1 MKPRSVSGQASV
13 RMGRIWWLNSIIDFV
28 NLFPCPVDGKVP
40 CRRFIMTESSHKY
53 GGRGSNGWLLLLV
66 TVLLT
71 SLLVFILQN
80 DSSRVKSNDDQE
92 ILIYCAAGVK
102 RAVEEIAGK
111 FEQELGVKIALE
123 YASSGVLANKLK
135 TDRESGIARADVYIP
150 ADYVYTERAASDGLT
165 AESMKV
171 ASWKVVF
178 AMKQDSGDL
187 PVDVDAVLQKNLSIV
202 LCDPLA
208 GVGRKTKNMLQD
220 SGHWEAIDAAKTATF
235 PTVTEAALAVKENA
249 GTHGAFIWDSVARQF
264 GLKVVELPE
273 LESSKADISVAVT
286 ASTAHPSKALKFA
299 RYLAAPSKGGD
310 IFAAHKYK
318 PIDGDAWA
326 LKPKLRI
333 DCGGVNREAIEKTIK
348 EFQQR
353 EDCIIDVV
361 YAGCGTLV
369 GKMQTGEQGLPDLFM
384 TCDASYLDM
393 IQQKMGNPFGPDV
406 RISSTRIVMLVAKG
420 NPLGIQSVDNLAKS
434 GLRIGTTDPKASTLG
449 AMSHQIIRETGQFSA
464 VKENI
469 VMMADTAH
477 TLVQTMEAGER
488 LDVAMVYEA
497 NIQHLNERFD
507 YVPLQKK
514 YAIAVQ
520 NIAANKTTEYP
531 TLAGRLM
538 TRLASIK
545 SRRRFEQLGFRWEAA
560 SE

>member
-1 MKPRSVSGQASV
+1 MAK
-13 RMGRIWWLNSIIDFV
+13 
-28 NLFPCPVDGKVP
+28 
-40 CRRFIMTESSHKY
+40 SSDKY
-53 GGRGSNGWLLLLV
+53 GVRGGNGWLLLLV
-66 TVLLT
+66 TAFLA
-71 SLLVFILQN
+71 SLMVFILKN
-80 DSSRVKSNDDQE
+80 DSSSEESDKNQE
-92 ILIYCAAGVK
+92 LLVYCAAGVK
-102 RAVEEIAGK
+102 RAVEEVAGK

-150 ADYVYTERAASDGLT
+150 ADYIYTERAAADGLT

-178 AMKQDSGDL
+178 AMKPDSVQL
-187 PVDVDAVLQKNLSIV
+187 PENVDAVLKEKLSIV

-208 GVGRKTKNMLQD
+208 GVGQKTKKMLQS
-220 SGHWEAIDAAKTATF
+220 SGHWASIDANKTATF

-249 GTHGAFIWDSVARQF
+249 GTDGAFIWNSVARQF
-264 GLKVVELPE
+264 GLKVVDLPE

-286 ASTAHPSKALKFA
+286 SSTARPSNALKFA
-299 RYLAAPSKGGD
+299 RYLAAPSKGGQV
-310 IFAAHKYK
+310 FATHDFQ
-318 PIDGDAWA
+318 PIAGDVWA
-326 LKPKLRI
+326 LIPQLRI

-353 EDCIIDVV
+353 EGCTVDVV

-369 GKMQTGEQGLPDLFM
+369 GKMQTGDQGLPDLFM

-393 IQQKMGNPFGPDV
+393 IQKKMGNPFGPDL
-406 RISSTRIVMLVAKG
+406 RLSSTRIVMLVAKG
-420 NPLGIQSVDNLAKS
+420 NPLGIQSLNDLDNP

-449 AMSHQIIRETGQFSA
+449 AMSHQLIRETGQFDE
-464 VKENI
+464 VKKNI

-477 TLVQTMEAGER
+477 TLVQTMEAGEQ

-497 NIQHLNERFD
+497 NIQHLDERFEF
-507 YVPLQKK
+507 VPLEKK

-520 NIAANKTTEYP
+520 NVAARKTTIYP
-531 TLAGRLM
+531 NLASRLM
-538 TRLASIK
+538 TRLASIT
-545 SRRRFEQLGFRWEAA
+545 SRRRFEQLGFQWEAD

>member
-1 MKPRSVSGQASV
+1 MAK
-13 RMGRIWWLNSIIDFV
+13 
-28 NLFPCPVDGKVP
+28 
-40 CRRFIMTESSHKY
+40 SSDKY
-53 GGRGSNGWLLLLV
+53 GVRGGNGWLLLLV
-66 TVLLT
+66 TAFLA
-71 SLLVFILQN
+71 SLMVFILKN
-80 DSSRVKSNDDQE
+80 DSSSEESDKNQE
-92 ILIYCAAGVK
+92 LLVYCAAGVK
-102 RAVEEIAGK
+102 RAVEEVAGK

-150 ADYVYTERAASDGLT
+150 ADYIYTERAAADGLT

-178 AMKQDSGDL
+178 AMKPDSVQL
-187 PVDVDAVLQKNLSIV
+187 PENVDAVLKEKLSIV

-208 GVGRKTKNMLQD
+208 GVGQKTKKMLQS
-220 SGHWEAIDAAKTATF
+220 SGHWASIDANKTATF

-249 GTHGAFIWDSVARQF
+249 GTDGAFIWNSVARQF
-264 GLKVVELPE
+264 GLKVVDLPE

-286 ASTAHPSKALKFA
+286 SSTARPSNALKFA
-299 RYLAAPSKGGD
+299 RYLAASSKGGQV
-310 IFAAHKYK
+310 FATHDFQ
-318 PIDGDAWA
+318 PIAGDVWA
-326 LKPKLRI
+326 LIPQLRI

-353 EDCIIDVV
+353 EGCTVDVV

-369 GKMQTGEQGLPDLFM
+369 GKMQTGDQGLPDLFM

-393 IQQKMGNPFGPDV
+393 IQKKMGNPFGPDL
-406 RISSTRIVMLVAKG
+406 RLSSTRIVMLVAKG
-420 NPLGIQSVDNLAKS
+420 NPLGIQSLNDLDNP

-449 AMSHQIIRETGQFSA
+449 AMSHQLIRETGQFDE
-464 VKENI
+464 VKKNI

-477 TLVQTMEAGER
+477 TLVQTMEAGEQ

-497 NIQHLNERFD
+497 NIQHLNERFEF
-507 YVPLQKK
+507 VPLEKN

-520 NIAANKTTEYP
+520 NVAARKTTIYP
-531 TLAGRLM
+531 NLASRLM
-538 TRLASIK
+538 TRLASIT
-545 SRRRFEQLGFRWEAA
+545 SRRRFEQLGFQWEAD

>member
-1 MKPRSVSGQASV
+1 MA
-13 RMGRIWWLNSIIDFV
+13 
-28 NLFPCPVDGKVP
+28 
-40 CRRFIMTESSHKY
+40 ESSHKY
-53 GGRGSNGWLLLLV
+53 GGRGGNGWLLLLA
-66 TVLLT
+66 TAFLA
-71 SLLVFILQN
+71 SLMVFILNN
-80 DSSRVKSNDDQE
+80 DSSPLESGEDQE
-92 ILIYCAAGVK
+92 LLVYCAAGVK
-102 RAVEEIAGK
+102 RAVEEVAGK
-111 FEQELGVKIALE
+111 FEQELGIKIVLE

-150 ADYVYTERAASDGLT
+150 ADYVYTERAAADGLT

-178 AMKQDSGDL
+178 AMKPGSGQSPDN
-187 PVDVDAVLQKNLSIV
+187 VDALLEQKLSIV

-208 GVGRKTKNMLQD
+208 GVGQKTKKMLQS
-220 SGHWEAIDAAKTATF
+220 SGHWASIDATKTATF

-286 ASTAHPSKALKFA
+286 SSTARPSKALKFA
-299 RYLAAPSKGGD
+299 RYLAAPSKGGEVFTAHNYQPIAGD
-310 IFAAHKYK
+310 I
-318 PIDGDAWA
+318 WA
-326 LKPKLRI
+326 LNPKLRI

-353 EDCIIDVV
+353 EGCTIDVV

-393 IQQKMGNPFGPDV
+393 IQKKMGNPFGPDV
-406 RISSTRIVMLVAKG
+406 RLSSTRIVMLVAKG
-420 NPLGIQSVDNLAKS
+420 NPLEIQSLKDLGNP
-434 GLRIGTTDPKASTLG
+434 GLRVGTTDPKASTLG
-449 AMSHQIIRETGQFSA
+449 AMSHQLIRETGQFAA

-477 TLVQTMEAGER
+477 TLVQTMEAGEQ

-497 NIQHLNERFD
+497 NVQHLNERFEF
-507 YVPLQKK
+507 VPLEKE

-520 NIAANKTTEYP
+520 NVAARKTTIYQN
-531 TLAGRLM
+531 LARRLM
-538 TRLASIK
+538 TRLASIT
-545 SRRRFEQLGFRWEAA
+545 SRRRFEQLGFQWEAD
-560 SE
+560 SK